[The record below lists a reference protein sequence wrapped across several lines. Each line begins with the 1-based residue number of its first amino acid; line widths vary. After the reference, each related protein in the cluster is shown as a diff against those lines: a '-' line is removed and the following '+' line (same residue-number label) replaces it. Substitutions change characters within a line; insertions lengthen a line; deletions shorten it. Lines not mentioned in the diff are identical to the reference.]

1 MRACLAVAL
10 LLAACETTPLVCTD
24 AGPDAPVLDAPGLDA
39 PVDASGSDARVGP
52 DPSCLVPDVAGM
64 LSLEPAMPRAGT
76 PLSALASDAA
86 ALTNVEVT
94 ACTPAG
100 PVAGGFVEV
109 TGSYTWRFDL
119 PELPLGETQI
129 IFRSDPAA
137 TVRATLRV
145 TPTGGTDAGLVDA
158 GPVDGGRGVCGP
170 LAGSLIDG
178 TFEAG
183 LSGMAPPGWQVR
195 DPALASGCPE
205 GTLSIVVGDPACGTS
220 ALLIDARGRW
230 DCYAIQT
237 FTDYATIEPGR
248 TYRIHA
254 RVRSEAQDN
263 PAAWFVVGL
272 QWLDGSDAVFG
283 DEKNPRLSDVNYDWT
298 VIEWDLVAPAGARR
312 AVIWLSGH
320 YPGRVT
326 YDDVSIALVP

>member
-1 MRACLAVAL
+1 MRARIALTL
-10 LLAACETTPLVCTD
+10 LLAACEATPRARSD
-24 AGPDAPVLDAPGLDA
+24 AGLDAPGLDA

-52 DPSCLVPDVAGM
+52 DPSCVVAEVPGM
-64 LSLEPAMPRAGT
+64 LALEPTMPRAGA
-76 PLSALASDAA
+76 PLSVRASDAA
-86 ALTNVEVT
+86 ALTNVEVI

-100 PVAGGFVEV
+100 PVAGTFVEV

-119 PELPLGETQI
+119 PGLPLGETQI
-129 IFRSDPAA
+129 IFRSEPAA

-145 TPTGGTDAGLVDA
+145 TTTAGADA
-158 GPVDGGRGVCGP
+158 GPIDAGVTTCGP

-183 LSGMAPPGWQVR
+183 LTGTAPPGWQVR
-195 DPALASGCPE
+195 DPGVASSCPAD
-205 GTLSIVVGDPACGTS
+205 TLSIVPGDPACGTS
-220 ALLIDARGRW
+220 ALLVDARGRW

-237 FTDYATIEPGR
+237 FTDYGTIEPGR
-248 TYRIHA
+248 TYRVHA

-283 DEKNPRLSDVNYDWT
+283 DEKNPRPSDVNYDWT

-312 AVIWLSGH
+312 AVIWLSAH

-326 YDDVSIALVP
+326 YDDVSIAPVP